1 MFLIGI
7 NTKVKQTV
15 AKTLGVP
22 LDLVIIKPADVLTSP
37 NNCVTGGSMT
47 SELTCNVSIATVFW
61 LSMYLGDTYSLF
73 ISLKFL
79 LDFKYNHWYHR

>member
-22 LDLVIIKPADVLTSP
+22 LDLVIVKPANVLTSP
-37 NNCVTGGSMT
+37 NNCVTGGSTT
-47 SELTCNVSIATVFW
+47 SELTCNVSHT
-61 LSMYLGDTYSLF
+61 LSPNFFRGG
-73 ISLKFL
+73 IGPK
-79 LDFKYNHWYHR
+79 